1 MQSQSIPDGLFALM
15 QRVHACARAQGLRC
29 YLVGGF
35 LRDQL
40 LGRRPTFLNI
50 DLMVERGALTLC
62 QIIAEQLSGA
72 YVLLDEAL
80 GAARVV
86 LPIAAGRLELDI
98 SDARGPALDEDL
110 RRRDF
115 TINAI
120 AIALE
125 DWLRHPSAPHPLTD
139 PLKGVEALARHQLLP
154 CFPGTF
160 EEDPVRIMRAFRF
173 MAQLDFTL
181 DPAATPLMQHAVPL
195 LPRVAGER
203 IRDELMAMCETN
215 RAHGAFQA
223 LNALGVLD
231 VLCPELRAGRGV
243 EQGGYHHLDVLG
255 HQLETVAQADR
266 ILADF
271 AEFSEPLREPM
282 AAHCAQTLVER
293 RSRKALIKLAG
304 LLHDIGKPSK
314 RTVEPDGEIWFL
326 GHEHAGVPLAAAIVD
341 RLRFS
346 TRESQMISA
355 LVLHHLRP
363 GFLSREP
370 QLTRRAIYR
379 FFKDLGDH
387 GPSCLLL
394 WWSDRMATRGPKS
407 RLDQLDQQRSRLEEL
422 LHAYFFQAE
431 EVVRPQR
438 LLDGHQLMRA
448 FGLTSGPRIGELL
461 AAIEE
466 AQAEG
471 RIHTAEEA
479 LQLAREQLHP
489 PSLPSHD
496 A

>member
-1 MQSQSIPDGLFALM
+1 MESQPIPEDLLALM
-15 QRVHACARAQGLRC
+15 QRVHVCARAQGLTC
-29 YLVGGF
+29 YLVGG
-35 LRDQL
+35 LIRDQL
-40 LGRRPTFLNI
+40 LGRHSRYLNI
-50 DLMVERGALTLC
+50 DLMVERGALALC
-62 QIIAEQLSGA
+62 QTIAEQLSGA

-80 GAARVV
+80 GSARVV
-86 LPIAAGRLELDI
+86 LPMAQDRLELDI
-98 SDARGPALDEDL
+98 SDARGPTLEEDL

-125 DWLRHPSAPHPLTD
+125 DWLCHPSPPHPLID
-139 PLKGVEALARHQLLP
+139 PLKGVEALSRKQLLP
-154 CFPGTF
+154 CFPRTF
-160 EEDPVRIMRAFRF
+160 EEDPVRILRAFRF
-173 MAQLDFTL
+173 VVQLGCTL
-181 DPAATPLMQHAVPL
+181 DPAATPLIKNAVSL

-203 IRDELMAMCETN
+203 LRDELMAMCETDH
-215 RAHGAFQA
+215 AHVAFQS

-231 VLCPELRAGRGV
+231 VLCPELSVGRGV

-266 ILADF
+266 ILTDF
-271 AEFSEPLREPM
+271 AEFSEALRQPM
-282 AAHCAQTLVER
+282 AAYCAQSLVER

-314 RTVEPDGEIWFL
+314 RTVESDGEIWFL

-341 RLRFS
+341 RLRLS
-346 TRESQMISA
+346 TRESQMVCA

-379 FFKDLGDH
+379 FFKELGDH

-394 WWSDRMATRGPKS
+394 WWSDRMATRGPQS

-431 EVVRPQR
+431 EVVKPQR
-438 LLDGHQLMRA
+438 LIDGHQLMRT
-448 FGLTSGPRIGELL
+448 FGLTSGPRIGALL

-471 RIHTAEEA
+471 RIHTVEEA
-479 LQLAREQLHP
+479 MQLARDQLQPP
-489 PSLPSHD
+489 PSH